1 MRPGE
6 EAGGSAIQAECAV
19 WWADLSMLRDRHL
32 NLLDALE
39 SDRRRA
45 YRREADAD
53 RFTIGAVLLRLALA
67 AELGAEPDRVPI
79 QRSCPT
85 CARPHG
91 RPTVAGAGRHLT
103 VSHSG
108 NRIAVAITATAPV
121 GVDVEE
127 LASSRP
133 VDDSEQLARHVLGP
147 GESVGDRR
155 EFLVYWVRK
164 ESVVKATGEGLRAPL
179 PDVLVSRP
187 DAPPRLVGYP
197 GRRALA
203 ATMADLDPG
212 DGYLGALTVL
222 ADVPLV
228 VREHDAAGLLL
239 G

>member
-1 MRPGE
+1 M
-6 EAGGSAIQAECAV
+6 V
-19 WWADLSMLRDRHL
+19 RDRHL
-32 NLLDALE
+32 GLLDAIE
-39 SDRRRA
+39 RDRRRA
-45 YRREADAD
+45 YRRAADAD

-67 AELGAEPDRVPI
+67 AETGTDPSRLPI
-79 QRSCPT
+79 HRSCPT

-91 RPTVAGAGRHLT
+91 RPTVPGLDRHLS

-108 NRIAVAITATAPV
+108 NRIAVAITAVAPV

-127 LASSRP
+127 VASSRP
-133 VDDSEQLARHVLGP
+133 VDDSADLARHVLGP
-147 GESVGDRR
+147 GESAADRR

-164 ESVVKATGEGLRAPL
+164 ESVVKATGDGLRARL

-187 DAPPRLVGYP
+187 DAAPRLVGYP
-197 GRRALA
+197 RRPDMS

-212 DGYLGALTVL
+212 HGYLAALTVL

-228 VREHDAAGLLL
+228 VREHDAAGLLV